1 MGKDDPKYIPL
12 VGWDKDYVGRS
23 PWDFYSW
30 GHIALGIASFLL
42 ISLVITIPE
51 ALGGKG
57 FIPWWL
63 VIIIVLFVLLFWEF
77 FENVILWL
85 LKWKFEERQD
95 SFINFLW
102 DVIFGMLGAL
112 VMWLFKWI
120 IMDLLGML
128 GRWFYI
134 AGAISFGIIIL
145 GYLIGYGI
153 YKSKNK

>member
-12 VGWDKDYVGRS
+12 VVWDKDYVGRS

-42 ISLVITIPE
+42 ISLLITVPE

-57 FIPWWL
+57 LIPWWL
-63 VIIIVLFVLLFWEF
+63 IIIIVLFILLFWEF

-102 DVIFGMLGAL
+102 DVIFGMLGSL
-112 VMWLFKWI
+112 VMWLFQWI
-120 IMDLLGML
+120 IMDLMGML

-145 GYLIGYGI
+145 AYLIGYSI